1 MENFIFHNPTKIIF
15 GKNTEECVGE
25 EVSRY
30 SKRVLLHYGGSSIKK
45 SGLYNL
51 VVTKLKEAN
60 IEFIELGGVVPNPR
74 LSLVREGIQL
84 CHDHNLDFILAVGGG
99 SVIDSAKAI
108 AAGVKY
114 DGDVWDF
121 FSKGIIMSDSLPLG
135 TILTLPATGSEM
147 NHRCVITND
156 ATLEKRGCSF
166 AYPTF
171 SILDAQ
177 LFKTLPKNQV
187 ANGLVDIVAHCMER
201 YFSKTQNTEI
211 TNRQLEAIMKTVV
224 DLSQSVYQ
232 DPSNYDD
239 YAQILWAGTIA
250 HNYSLC
256 VGRQT
261 DWATHAIEHEI
272 SGMYDVAHGAGLS
285 VLFPAWL
292 KYVID
297 EDVALLAQ
305 FANRVFNV
313 EVDFHDLK
321 KTALKGIKALEA
333 FYASLDMPLTLKDL
347 GVNYDS
353 IEQLALN
360 STRNNTISIG
370 NFKKLNSEDV
380 KAILLLAKGE

>member
-15 GKNTEECVGE
+15 GKNTEECVGQ
-25 EVSRY
+25 EVSKY
-30 SKRVLLHYGGSSIKK
+30 SKKILLHYGSSSIKK
-45 SGLYNL
+45 SGLYDL
-51 VVTKLKEAN
+51 VVAKLKESN

-74 LSLVREGIQL
+74 ISLVREGINL
-84 CHDHNLDFILAVGGG
+84 CKEHNLDFVLAVGGG

-114 DGDVWDF
+114 EGDVWDF
-121 FSKGIIMSDSLPLG
+121 FSKGKIMEDSLPLG

-147 NHRCVITND
+147 NHRCVISND
-156 ATLEKRGCSF
+156 ETLEKRGCSF

-177 LFKTLPKNQV
+177 LFKTLPKKQV

-201 YFSKTQNTEI
+201 YFSKTQNIDI
-211 TNRQLEAIMKTVV
+211 TNRQLEAVMKTVV
-224 DLSQSVYQ
+224 DLGQSVYQ
-232 DPSNYDD
+232 DPSNYDN
-239 YAQILWAGTIA
+239 YAQILWAGTLA

-256 VGRQT
+256 VGRET
-261 DWATHAIEHEI
+261 DWASHAIEHEL
-272 SGMYDVAHGAGLS
+272 SGMFDVAHGAGLS
-285 VLFPAWL
+285 VIIPAWL

-321 KTALKGIKALEA
+321 RTALKGIKALED

-347 GVNYDS
+347 GIKDDA
-353 IEQLALN
+353 IEKLALN
-360 STRNNTISIG
+360 STRNNTITIG
-370 NFKKLNSEDV
+370 NFKKLTSEDV
-380 KAILLLAKGE
+380 KTILLLAKGE